1 MAGSEN
7 VFNIIQIG
15 AQSGTAY
22 APGSAVAAT
31 FKYPV
36 EAPVAFD
43 LNRGSVF
50 AAWDLGRN
58 ARNAPGSGFHG
69 LREATAT
76 LPAQVRFEDLA
87 PILEMHA
94 AGGIVASGG
103 GPYTRVYVCE
113 VGTPT
118 LIPATIQGGNTD
130 TSQSQARLVS
140 ALVDTLT
147 IGFPD
152 IVVPG
157 AYPWT
162 LSAGLLAIDREI
174 SALTGSLSARTGLET
189 VQGHLTRLYE
199 GTTGTAFGA
208 LGELGQSLKSFTM
221 TSNRNLALRA
231 YGSADDKAI
240 RFGFKSMSTATFEL
254 KIGISADAKTD
265 FHDVWNSSGGALG
278 ERRFRIQASGSG
290 TKAFTIDLRAGIT
303 AVPWDDVDGER
314 VYKVTGEMVDDAT
327 LNGLWQATLVNSI
340 A

>member
-22 APGSAVAAT
+22 SPGSAVAAT
-31 FKYPV
+31 FKLPV
-36 EAPVAFD
+36 EAPVAFELD
-43 LNRGSVF
+43 RASQF

-69 LREATAT
+69 LRQASAT
-76 LPAQVRFEDLA
+76 LPAQVRFEDIAAL
-87 PILEMHA
+87 LEMHC
-94 AGGIVASGG
+94 AGGVVASGV
-103 GPYTRVYVCE
+103 GPYTRIYPFE

-140 ALVDTLT
+140 ALIDTLT

-157 AYPWT
+157 AQPWT
-162 LSAGLLAIDREI
+162 VSAGIIAVDREI
-174 SALTGSLSARTGLET
+174 SAVTGSLSARTGLET

-199 GTTGTAFGA
+199 GTTGTAFAA
-208 LGELGQSLKSFTM
+208 LAELSATLKSFTM
-221 TSNRNLALRA
+221 TSNRFLALRA

-240 RFGFKSMSTATFEL
+240 RFGFKQMSACTFEA
-254 KIGISADAKTD
+254 KVGISADTKTD

-278 ERRFRIQASGSG
+278 ERRMRLQAAGSG
-290 TKAFTIDLRAGIT
+290 TKMFTVDFRSGIT
-303 AVPWDDVDGER
+303 AVPWDDIDGER
-314 VYKVTGEMVDDAT
+314 VYKVTGEMVDDST
-327 LNGLWQATLVNSI
+327 LNGLWQATIVNSV